1 MFILAAAGLSKIVG
15 FVQTFGLS
23 FPNASLSL
31 AIIRT
36 LEIRI
41 TRISYLLTSFK

>member
-1 MFILAAAGLSKIVG
+1 MIILAVAGLSKIVD
-15 FVQTFGLS
+15 FAQTLGLS

-41 TRISYLLTSFK
+41 TRINYLLTSFK